1 MLMNMVNNTKI
12 TNNNVS
18 KLYEKKIEFLKEEN
32 NSLKSYKKYGI
43 LFSLFLL
50 ITLLFIVNK
59 PENINETNNGG
70 NFKHVETTKTF
81 EIKNSETNNI
91 TIKKPTQITEASKIV
106 KNNKTKNVN
115 SVSEISKS
123 DISSFLEILSA
134 SGFIFGFVASFYGI
148 FLIYKSST
156 NNDEEAERN
165 GFMFLVMGIIISI
178 LPLILSN
185 VITVE
190 PKTTANNVVNN
201 TVNNSSW

>member
-1 MLMNMVNNTKI
+1 MNMVNNTEI

-32 NSLKSYKKYGI
+32 NSLKRYKKYGI

-50 ITLLFIVNK
+50 ITLLFIINK
-59 PENINETNNGG
+59 PENINETNNGE

-91 TIKKPTQITEASKIV
+91 TIKKPTQITETSKIV

-115 SVSEISKS
+115 SISEILKS
-123 DISSFLEILSA
+123 DISSFLKILSIF
-134 SGFIFGFVASFYGI
+134 GFIFGFVASFYGI

-156 NNDEEAERN
+156 NNDEEAQRN
-165 GFMFLVMGIIISI
+165 GFMFLVMGIIFSIS
-178 LPLILSN
+178 PLILSN
-185 VITVE
+185 ITTVE
-190 PKTTANNVVNN
+190 QKTTANNVVNN
-201 TVNNSSW
+201 TVNNSW

>member
-1 MLMNMVNNTKI
+1 MNMVNNTEI

-32 NSLKSYKKYGI
+32 NSLKRYKKYGI

-50 ITLLFIVNK
+50 ITLLFIINK
-59 PENINETNNGG
+59 PENINETNNGE

-91 TIKKPTQITEASKIV
+91 TIKKPTQITEAPKIV

-115 SVSEISKS
+115 SVSEILKS
-123 DISSFLEILSA
+123 DISSFLKILSVF
-134 SGFIFGFVASFYGI
+134 SFIFGFVASFYGI

-156 NNDEEAERN
+156 NNDEEAQRN
-165 GFMFLVMGIIISI
+165 GFMFLVMGIIFSIS
-178 LPLILSN
+178 PLILSN
-185 VITVE
+185 ITTVE
-190 PKTTANNVVNN
+190 QKTTANNVVNN
-201 TVNNSSW
+201 TVNNSW